1 MNAFDV
7 VIFDFDG
14 TLFAT
19 RLAIVHCL
27 RRAFAAHDRSVPAER
42 EVAATVNSGL
52 PLQQT
57 LVDLDAALR
66 SDRAALSAL
75 IATYRAIYSDEAAP
89 LLQPF
94 PGVAAVLQRLNARGT
109 TCVVVSNKG
118 IAAIRRSLDE
128 NHLSPFVD
136 LVFGDAPGLPNKP
149 DSTIL
154 VDHII
159 PHYGRLPKE
168 RILSVGDTEIDIMF
182 ARGAGI
188 ASCWAAYGYGMA
200 EQCRKLRPEHEIS
213 DIEELPAIVQSRRRQ
228 RTT

>member
-1 MNAFDV
+1 M
-7 VIFDFDG
+7 
-14 TLFAT
+14 
-19 RLAIVHCL
+19 
-27 RRAFAAHDRSVPAER
+27 
-42 EVAATVNSGL
+42 
-52 PLQQT
+52 
-57 LVDLDAALR
+57 
-66 SDRAALSAL
+66 
-75 IATYRAIYSDEAAP
+75 
-89 LLQPF
+89 
-94 PGVAAVLQRLNARGT
+94 
-109 TCVVVSNKG
+109 VVSNKG

>member
-14 TLFAT
+14 TLFDT

-27 RRAFAAHDRSVPAER
+27 RHAFAAHDRSVPPER
-42 EVAATVNSGL
+42 EVAAIVNSGL

-57 LVDLDAALR
+57 LVDLDVALH

-75 IATYRAIYSDEAAP
+75 IATYRAIYRDEAAP

-213 DIEELPAIVQSRRRQ
+213 DIEELPAIMQSRRRQ

>member
-57 LVDLDAALR
+57 LVDLDVALH

>member
-19 RLAIVHCL
+19 RSAIVHCL
-27 RRAFAAHDRSVPAER
+27 RRAFAAHDRSMPAER

-57 LVDLDAALR
+57 LVDLDATLC
-66 SDRAALSAL
+66 SDRVALNAL
-75 IATYRAIYSDEAAP
+75 IMTYRAIYRDEAAP

-94 PGVAAVLQRLNARGT
+94 PGVAAVLQRLNTRGT

-136 LVFGDAPGLPNKP
+136 LVFGDAPGLPTKP
-149 DSTIL
+149 DPAIL
-154 VDHII
+154 VDHVM

-188 ASCWAAYGYGMA
+188 ASCWAAYGYGKA
-200 EQCRKLRPEHEIS
+200 ERCRKLRPEHEIS
-213 DIEELPAIVQSRRRQ
+213 GIEELPAIVHGR
-228 RTT
+228 